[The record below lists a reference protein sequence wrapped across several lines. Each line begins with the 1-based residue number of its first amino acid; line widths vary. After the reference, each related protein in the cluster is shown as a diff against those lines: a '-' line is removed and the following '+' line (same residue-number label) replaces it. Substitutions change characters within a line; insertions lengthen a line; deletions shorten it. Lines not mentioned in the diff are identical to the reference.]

1 LYMLKKEVLE
11 LLKEIEDDAEIDSL
25 LQSTDLFKSASD
37 KKLTIEEFRELINN
51 DANFKAIIDSEK
63 NKYHSE
69 ALENFK
75 KKDMQTL
82 ISAEVLK
89 RTGANETEEQKAI
102 RELRESLNKLE
113 KEKQYA
119 EKVSKYKDIL
129 VEKKIPTNLIEY
141 LLSDDDD
148 KTNANIEIFENSM
161 KQYVQSKVDERIKD
175 GSYVPPG
182 KDSAGSLSEIR
193 KQIKQGLNSL

>member
-1 LYMLKKEVLE
+1 ME

-51 DANFKAIIDSEK
+51 DANFKAIIDNEK

-102 RELRESLNKLE
+102 RELRESLDKLK

>member
-1 LYMLKKEVLE
+1 MLKKEVLE

-37 KKLTIEEFRELINN
+37 KKITIEEFRELINN
-51 DANFKAIIDSEK
+51 DTDLKAFIDSEK

-113 KEKQYA
+113 K
-119 EKVSKYKDIL
+119 
-129 VEKKIPTNLIEY
+129 
-141 LLSDDDD
+141 
-148 KTNANIEIFENSM
+148 
-161 KQYVQSKVDERIKD
+161 
-175 GSYVPPG
+175 
-182 KDSAGSLSEIR
+182 
-193 KQIKQGLNSL
+193 

>member
-1 LYMLKKEVLE
+1 MLKKEVLE
-11 LLKEIEDDAEIDSL
+11 LLKEIEDEAEIDPL

-51 DANFKAIIDSEK
+51 DANFKAFIDNEK

-113 KEKQYA
+113 KEKQHA
-119 EKVSKYKDIL
+119 EKISKYKDIL

-161 KQYVQSKVDERIKD
+161 KQYVQSRVDERIKD

>member
-1 LYMLKKEVLE
+1 MLKKEVLE

-51 DANFKAIIDSEK
+51 DANFKAIIDNEK

-102 RELRESLNKLE
+102 RELRESLDKLK

-182 KDSAGSLSEIR
+182 KDSAGSLSEII

>member
-1 LYMLKKEVLE
+1 MLKKEVLE

-51 DANFKAIIDSEK
+51 DANFKAIIDNEK

-113 KEKQYA
+113 KEKQHA
-119 EKVSKYKDIL
+119 EKISKYKDIL

-161 KQYVQSKVDERIKD
+161 KQYVQSRVDERIKD

-182 KDSAGSLSEIR
+182 KDSTGSLSEIR

>member
-1 LYMLKKEVLE
+1 
-11 LLKEIEDDAEIDSL
+11 EDDAEIDSL

-102 RELRESLNKLE
+102 RELRESLDKLK

>member
-1 LYMLKKEVLE
+1 
-11 LLKEIEDDAEIDSL
+11 
-25 LQSTDLFKSASD
+25 
-37 KKLTIEEFRELINN
+37 
-51 DANFKAIIDSEK
+51 
-63 NKYHSE
+63 E

-113 KEKQYA
+113 KEKQHA
-119 EKVSKYKDIL
+119 EKISKYKDIL

>member
-1 LYMLKKEVLE
+1 MLKKEVLE

-51 DANFKAIIDSEK
+51 DTDFKAFIDSEK

-113 KEKQYA
+113 KEKKHA
-119 EKVSKYKDIL
+119 EKVSKYKDVLI
-129 VEKKIPTNLIEY
+129 EKKIPTNLIEY

-161 KQYVQSKVDERIKD
+161 KQYVQSRVDERIKD

-182 KDSAGSLSEIR
+182 KDNAGSLSEIR

>member
-1 LYMLKKEVLE
+1 MLKKEVLE

-51 DANFKAIIDSEK
+51 DANFKVIIDNEK

-102 RELRESLNKLE
+102 RELRESLDKLK

>member
-1 LYMLKKEVLE
+1 MLKKEVLE

-51 DANFKAIIDSEK
+51 DANFKALIDNEK

-113 KEKQYA
+113 KEKQHA
-119 EKVSKYKDIL
+119 EKISKYKDIL

-161 KQYVQSKVDERIKD
+161 KQYVQSRVDERIKD

>member
-1 LYMLKKEVLE
+1 MLKKEVLE

>member
-1 LYMLKKEVLE
+1 MQKREMIE
-11 LLKEIEDDAEIDSL
+11 LLQNIEDESEIDSL
-25 LQSTDLFKSASD
+25 LENLDLFKSKEPKSPTIDEFKSLILSD
-37 KKLTIEEFRELINN
+37 S
-51 DANFKAIIDSEK
+51 NFKSFMDKENSKYYSEK
-63 NKYHSE
+63 
-69 ALENFK
+69 LEHFK
-75 KKDMQTL
+75 KNDMQTL

-113 KEKQYA
+113 KEKQHA
-119 EKVSKYKDIL
+119 EKISKYKDIL

-161 KQYVQSKVDERIKD
+161 KQYVQSRVDERIKD

>member
-1 LYMLKKEVLE
+1 MLKKEVLE

-51 DANFKAIIDSEK
+51 DANFKAIIDNEK

-102 RELRESLNKLE
+102 RELRESLDKLK

-175 GSYVPPG
+175 GSYIPPG

>member
-1 LYMLKKEVLE
+1 MLKKEVLE

-51 DANFKAIIDSEK
+51 DANFKAIIDNEK

-89 RTGANETEEQKAI
+89 ELEQ
-102 RELRESLNKLE
+102 
-113 KEKQYA
+113 
-119 EKVSKYKDIL
+119 
-129 VEKKIPTNLIEY
+129 
-141 LLSDDDD
+141 
-148 KTNANIEIFENSM
+148 M
-161 KQYVQSKVDERIKD
+161 KQKSK
-175 GSYVPPG
+175 
-182 KDSAGSLSEIR
+182 
-193 KQIKQGLNSL
+193 KQ

>member
-1 LYMLKKEVLE
+1 MLKKEVLE

-63 NKYHSE
+63 NKYHRE

-113 KEKQYA
+113 KEKQHA
-119 EKVSKYKDIL
+119 EKISKYKDIL

>member
-1 LYMLKKEVLE
+1 MLKKEVLE
-11 LLKEIEDDAEIDSL
+11 LLKEIEDDVEIDSL

-37 KKLTIEEFRELINN
+37 KKLTMEEFRELINN
-51 DANFKAIIDSEK
+51 DANFKAIVDSEK
-63 NKYHSE
+63 NKYHNE

-89 RTGANETEEQKAI
+89 RTGANETEEQRAI
-102 RELRESLNKLE
+102 RELRESLDKLE
-113 KEKQYA
+113 KEKQHA
-119 EKVSKYKDIL
+119 EKISKYKDVL
-129 VEKKIPTNLIEY
+129 VEKNIPTNLIEY

>member
-1 LYMLKKEVLE
+1 MLKKEVLE

-37 KKLTIEEFRELINN
+37 KKITIEEFRELINN
-51 DANFKAIIDSEK
+51 DTDFKTFIDSEK

-113 KEKQYA
+113 KEKKHA

-161 KQYVQSKVDERIKD
+161 KQYVQSRVDERIKD

-182 KDSAGSLSEIR
+182 KDNAGSLSEIR

>member
-1 LYMLKKEVLE
+1 MLKKEVLE

-51 DANFKAIIDSEK
+51 DANFKAIIDNEK

-102 RELRESLNKLE
+102 RELRESLDKLK

-182 KDSAGSLSEIR
+182 KDNAGSLSEIR

>member
-1 LYMLKKEVLE
+1 MLKKEVLE

-113 KEKQYA
+113 KEKQHA
-119 EKVSKYKDIL
+119 EKISKYKDIL

>member
-1 LYMLKKEVLE
+1 MLKKEVLE

-51 DANFKAIIDSEK
+51 DANFKAIIDNEK

-102 RELRESLNKLE
+102 RELRESLDKLK

>member
-1 LYMLKKEVLE
+1 MK
-11 LLKEIEDDAEIDSL
+11 
-25 LQSTDLFKSASD
+25 QKSKS
-37 KKLTIEEFRELINN
+37 
-51 DANFKAIIDSEK
+51 
-63 NKYHSE
+63 NKGI
-69 ALENFK
+69 K
-75 KKDMQTL
+75 RKPRQT
-82 ISAEVLK
+82 K
-89 RTGANETEEQKAI
+89 
-102 RELRESLNKLE
+102 

>member
-1 LYMLKKEVLE
+1 MLKKEVLE

-51 DANFKAIIDSEK
+51 DANFKALIDNEK

-113 KEKQYA
+113 KEKQHA
-119 EKVSKYKDIL
+119 EKISKYKDIL

-161 KQYVQSKVDERIKD
+161 KQYVQSRVDERIKD
-175 GSYVPPG
+175 GSYTPPG
-182 KDSAGSLSEIR
+182 RDGAGSLSEIR

>member
-1 LYMLKKEVLE
+1 MLKKEVLE

-51 DANFKAIIDSEK
+51 DANFKAIIDNEK

-102 RELRESLNKLE
+102 RELRESLDKLK

-141 LLSDDDD
+141 LLSDDDDD

>member
-1 LYMLKKEVLE
+1 MLKKEVLE
-11 LLKEIEDDAEIDSL
+11 LLKETEDDAEIDSL

-51 DANFKAIIDSEK
+51 DANFKAIIDNEK

-102 RELRESLNKLE
+102 RELRESLDKLK